1 MNEFLVFFRFGGD
14 NINVRIET
22 KCEFEYEKIDKLYG
36 SVLKSFNFHKD
47 GKYAFLSLGSIED
60 VERLDGMLEEYI
72 DNYDGDNPNVNWYFG
87 LMFKHDQGEFIL
99 EINDNF
105 D

>member
-1 MNEFLVFFRFGGD
+1 M
-14 NINVRIET
+14 NVRIET
-22 KCEFEYEKIDKLYG
+22 KCEFEYEEIDKLYG
-36 SVLKSFNFHKD
+36 SVLKNFNFHKD
-47 GKYAFLSLGSIED
+47 GKYAFLSLDSIED
-60 VERLDGMLEEYI
+60 VERLDSMLEEYI
-72 DNYDGDNPNVNWYFG
+72 DNYEGDNPNVNWYFG